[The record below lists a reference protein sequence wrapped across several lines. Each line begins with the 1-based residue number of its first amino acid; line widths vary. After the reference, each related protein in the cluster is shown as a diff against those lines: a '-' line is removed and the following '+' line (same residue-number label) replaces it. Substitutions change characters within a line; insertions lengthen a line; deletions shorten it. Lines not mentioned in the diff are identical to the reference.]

1 MLLLITP
8 PPPASLGLGPNA
20 GYDCSALPDLMYS
33 MSQEQEP
40 YPSHCKAAFL
50 DVYINFLR

>member
-1 MLLLITP
+1 MLLLIT
-8 PPPASLGLGPNA
+8 PPASLGLGPNA